1 MIGFILGTSEG
12 KKIVSL
18 INEYTEDIAITTA
31 TNYGGELLKNF
42 KFKSLNTKPLNKEKM
57 FEWIKENGI
66 SILVDAS
73 HPYAK
78 EVTINAIECSKKLKI
93 NYVRYERS
101 GVLEQIQ
108 GEDIIRVKNYE
119 EAIKIIKSLDGNIL
133 NTTGSNNIF
142 KFLDINF
149 NYRILHRVLPSYE
162 VLKKIIESGVKIE
175 DIIALKGPISYEL
188 EKAFIKQYNIKAII
202 TKDSGV
208 QGGVLEKLKAVRDC
222 NIKLIVIEKP
232 KFKYDLEFNSEED
245 LIKYL
250 IRNIN

>member
-12 KKIVSL
+12 KKILSL

-42 KFKSLNTKPLNKEKM
+42 KFKSLNTKPLDKEKM
-57 FEWIKENGI
+57 LEWIKENEI
-66 SILVDAS
+66 KILVDAS

-78 EVTINAIECSKKLKI
+78 EVTNNAIECSEKLEI
-93 NYVRYERS
+93 NYVRYERP
-101 GVLEQIQ
+101 GALEQIQ
-108 GEDIIRVKNYE
+108 GDDIIRVKNYE
-119 EAIKIIKSLDGNIL
+119 EAIELIKSLDGNVL
-133 NTTGSNNIF
+133 NTTGSNNIS

-162 VLKKIIESGVKIE
+162 VLKKMIQSGVHIE

-188 EKAFIKQYNIKAII
+188 EKAFINQYNIKAIL

-208 QGGVLEKLKAVRDC
+208 QGGVLEKLKAVRAC
-222 NIKLIVIEKP
+222 NIKLIVIENP
-232 KFKYDLEFNSEED
+232 KFKYDLEFNKEED

-250 IRNIN
+250 ISKVK